1 VAPTTVNP
9 DPLPN
14 RFPAP
19 TRWSLVLRARGHSP
33 EARAALSDLCAAY
46 CDPMFQ
52 SLRSQGLDV
61 DSARELS
68 QEFFAHILQG
78 GYLDGADPNRGRFR
92 SYLLGALRHFLSDL
106 RARSHRLKRGA
117 GIPTEPL
124 HESNEPSAEPASA
137 QFDRDWATTLMAR
150 AIGTLTDEYRRAGR
164 SVWFNQLKPWL
175 AGSEP
180 PGRQAAV
187 AAQLGLSE
195 SALKVAIHRLR
206 KRFREAV
213 LNEIR
218 QTLPDSD
225 APEDELRH
233 LIEVLS
239 QP

>member
-1 VAPTTVNP
+1 MASTAVNATP
-9 DPLPN
+9 SL
-14 RFPAP
+14 FPAA
-19 TRWSLVLRARGHSP
+19 TRWSLVLRARGHSL

-46 CDPMFQ
+46 CEPVFR
-52 SLRSQGLDV
+52 SLRSQGHDQ

-106 RARSHRLKRGA
+106 RAKSHRLKRGA
-117 GIPTEPL
+117 GMPTEPL
-124 HESNEPSAEPASA
+124 DECNEPSAEPASA

-150 AIGTLTDEYRRAGR
+150 AIGTLADEYRRANR
-164 SVWFNQLKPWL
+164 TAWFEQLKPWL

-195 SALKVAIHRLR
+195 GALKVAIHRLR
-206 KRFREAV
+206 KRFREAI
-213 LNEIR
+213 LHELR
-218 QTLPDSD
+218 QTLSD
-225 APEDELRH
+225 TDDPEDELRY

-239 QP
+239 RA

>member
-1 VAPTTVNP
+1 MAPPTVNP
-9 DPLPN
+9 DPLPS
-14 RFPAP
+14 RFPAT

-33 EARAALSDLCAAY
+33 EARAALSELCAAY
-46 CDPMFQ
+46 YEPVFR
-52 SLRSQGLDV
+52 SLRSQGLDE

-106 RARSHRLKRGA
+106 RAKAHRLKRGA

-124 HESNEPSAEPASA
+124 GDSNEPSVEPASA

-150 AIGTLTDEYRRAGR
+150 AIGTLADEYRRAGR
-164 SVWFNQLKPWL
+164 CAWFEELKPWL

-195 SALKVAIHRLR
+195 GALKVAIHRLR
-206 KRFREAV
+206 KRFREVV
-213 LNEIR
+213 LDEIR
-218 QTLPDSD
+218 QTLPDTD
-225 APEDELRH
+225 APEDELRY
-233 LIEVLS
+233 LIELLS

>member
-1 VAPTTVNP
+1 MAPTAVNATP
-9 DPLPN
+9 SL
-14 RFPAP
+14 FPAT

-46 CDPMFQ
+46 CEPVFR
-52 SLRSQGLDV
+52 SLHSQGHDE

-78 GYLDGADPNRGRFR
+78 GHLDGADPNRGRFR

-106 RARSHRLKRGA
+106 RAKSHRLKRGA
-117 GIPTEPL
+117 GMPTEPL
-124 HESNEPSAEPASA
+124 DERNEPSAQPTSA

-150 AIGTLTDEYRRAGR
+150 AIGTLADEYRRSGR
-164 SVWFNQLKPWL
+164 IAWFEQLKPWL

-187 AAQLGLSE
+187 AAHLGISE
-195 SALKVAIHRLR
+195 GALKVAIHRLR
-206 KRFREAV
+206 KRFREVV

-218 QTLPDSD
+218 QTLPDTDD
-225 APEDELRH
+225 AEDELRY

>member
-1 VAPTTVNP
+1 MAPPTVNP
-9 DPLPN
+9 DPLPS
-14 RFPAP
+14 RFPAS

-33 EARAALSDLCAAY
+33 EARVALSELCAAY
-46 CDPMFQ
+46 CEPVFR
-52 SLRSQGLDV
+52 SLRSQGLDE

-106 RARSHRLKRGA
+106 HAKSNRLKRGA
-117 GIPTEPL
+117 GIPTEPMGD
-124 HESNEPSAEPASA
+124 SNEPSVEPASA

-150 AIGTLTDEYRRAGR
+150 AIGTLADEYRRSGR
-164 SVWFNQLKPWL
+164 IAWFEQLKPWL

-195 SALKVAIHRLR
+195 GALKVAIHRLR
-206 KRFREAV
+206 KRFREAI
-213 LNEIR
+213 LHELR
-218 QTLPDSD
+218 QTLPDTD
-225 APEDELRH
+225 DPEDELRY